1 MPKLKQTQAQEP
13 STKARSARAP
23 IDLEALLE
31 GDPKAFEQL
40 VQQESTRLYRVI
52 YRIVNDH
59 HEAESV
65 LQETFLQ
72 AYKRFHTFRRESKV
86 TTWLYAIGINLA
98 RASLRK
104 SRRYDTL
111 SDEDIERLQPGFS
124 RGMHTGNYEAWNPH
138 KMAERSERKRLVH
151 EAIRKLPPD
160 YRLVVTLRD
169 IEELST
175 AEVAH
180 ILNISDG
187 AVRVRLHRARQ
198 ALRSLLDRYFR
209 S

>member
-1 MPKLKQTQAQEP
+1 MSKLE
-13 STKARSARAP
+13 STEERASQPTRPPAREP
-23 IDLEALLE
+23 IDLEALLA
-31 GDPKAFEQL
+31 GDPAVFEQM
-40 VQQESTRLYRVI
+40 VRQESARLYRVI

-72 AYKRFHTFRRESKV
+72 AYKRLHTFRRESKV
-86 TTWLYAIGINLA
+86 TTWIYAIGINLA

-111 SDEDIERLQPGFS
+111 SDEDIERLQPTFA
-124 RGMHTGNYEAWNPH
+124 RGMHTGNYEEWNPH
-138 KMAERSERKRLVH
+138 KITERSERKRLVH
-151 EAIRKLPPD
+151 EAIEKLPPD

-175 AEVAH
+175 AETAK
-180 ILNISDG
+180 ILGISDG

-198 ALRSLLDRYFR
+198 ALRSLLDRHFR